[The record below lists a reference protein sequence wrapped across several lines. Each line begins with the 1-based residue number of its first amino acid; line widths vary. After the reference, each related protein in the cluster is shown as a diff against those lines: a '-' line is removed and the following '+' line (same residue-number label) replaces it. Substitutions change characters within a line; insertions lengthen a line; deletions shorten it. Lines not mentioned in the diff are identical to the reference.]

1 MSRERFVE
9 RMGEAVV
16 SLPHDLKAMLRI
28 VEDAEIPDDLRV
40 AAAGSVL
47 HVLSAGNAIPGVRGV
62 LQRVGDALALRLV
75 LDRLRKED
83 PEAFER
89 HREDSPELFEPLDD
103 QLEAARGYLG
113 DRLSVLERFA
123 DGFPKL
129 TVQGHTAEEC
139 VASTES
145 MNWLYDAV
153 LEAIVD
159 RFEFD
164 EDDVARELKSI
175 DRILPHL
182 ENRIVR

>member
-1 MSRERFVE
+1 MS
-9 RMGEAVV
+9 EAVI
-16 SLPHDLKAMLRI
+16 SLPHDLKAMLRV
-28 VEDAEIPDDLRV
+28 VEDAEVSDDLRV
-40 AAAGSVL
+40 AAAGAVL

-62 LQRVGDALALRLV
+62 LQRVGDALLLRLV
-75 LDRLRKED
+75 LDRLRRDDSES
-83 PEAFER
+83 FER
-89 HREDSPELFEPLDD
+89 HREDSPELLDPLEE

-113 DRLSVLERFA
+113 DRLAVLERFA

-129 TVQGHTAEEC
+129 TVQGHSANEC
-139 VASTES
+139 VADPES
-145 MNWLYDAV
+145 MNWLYGAV

>member
-1 MSRERFVE
+1 MMS
-9 RMGEAVV
+9 EAVV
-16 SLPHDLKAMLRI
+16 SLPHDLKAMMRV
-28 VEDAEIPDDLRV
+28 VEDAEIPDHLRV

-62 LQRVGDALALRLV
+62 LQRVGDALVLRLV
-75 LDRLRKED
+75 LDRLRQED
-83 PEAFER
+83 PESFAR
-89 HREDSPELFEPLDD
+89 HRDDSPELLGPLEDH
-103 QLEAARGYLG
+103 LEAARAYLG

-164 EDDVARELKSI
+164 EDDVARELKNV

-182 ENRIVR
+182 ENRLVR